1 MLLPALIVVAAV
13 AKVAVMAAA
22 SGLAS
27 VLGRKAGERLLRG
40 EDDETMSG
48 RPGSMASAAALAKLA
63 VAEKRAEGAERAL
76 EQERA
81 VRRTLARLVLPAA
94 TLVGLLAGVLIGW
107 LVFG

>member
-1 MLLPALIVVAAV
+1 MRRC
-13 AKVAVMAAA
+13 
-22 SGLAS
+22 
-27 VLGRKAGERLLRG
+27 LGAR
-40 EDDETMSG
+40 
-48 RPGSMASAAALAKLA
+48 GSMASAAALAKLA